1 MATKEYASELE
12 EMKDLMELKDMMRW
26 GDEDDE
32 YTTRVALINKKW
44 LNILKKECKGKG
56 KPPPKDDEEDTERV
70 HFDKTKVLH
79 TDKQSQDFTQV
90 REALT
95 KFRKGTWKVPSKSR
109 GNNLWR
115 HYILVDA
122 KGGEQHFKVVLK
134 DNKYQFFG
142 GVASGKPIPDSDS
155 QDSDAEG
162 AGAAPDA
169 EAAVEEVPSPEDT
182 SARRKGK
189 GGKRKPT
196 VPEEAAQAAPKA
208 AKGGKQSKKRAR

>member
-155 QDSDAEG
+155 QDSDAE
-162 AGAAPDA
+162 AAEADPEP
-169 EAAVEEVPSPEDT
+169 EAAVAEVPSPEDT

-189 GGKRKPT
+189 GAKRKPT
-196 VPEEAAQAAPKA
+196 DPEEAAQAAPKV